1 MKDNSKIKIQDSKNK
16 TVNSGRWSAVSIG
29 FTALALLTAYCMLPT
44 AYGQSGG
51 TFQVTQ
57 SVIAGGGGS
66 NSAGGTFS
74 LDATIGQAVAG
85 DTSTS
90 ETSILASGFWTVN
103 PFAGQGFEA
112 DVAPRATGDG
122 VVLSNDVIQVQR
134 FQIGLDQPFQSNE
147 QQRADSAPFV
157 ARGDDV
163 VQSNDAV
170 QAQRYQIGL
179 EAPQTA
185 AGPAARAPLGESQS
199 LPPAANK
206 TVTTE
211 NVSGESSETRTDN
224 TAAVPAAPR
233 LVHVQSTGGIIGQQV
248 QVNIL
253 VDAMGD
259 ESAYGFTL
267 SFNPAILT
275 SPTTTIG
282 SAGGSR
288 LCNTNVAGRIS
299 CSIIN
304 FPDNNPSS
312 STDQIGEILPGNNQ
326 VLLRITFTIAP
337 SAPSGVTPLT
347 LSNVNASDDAATN
360 LSISSQNGAVGMGP
374 TAATVSI
381 TGRVTDAT
389 GNAISKAIVTMLSV
403 TGESKTALTNPFGY
417 YVFTEVQAGEA
428 YIFSVRHKRFSF
440 SPRVVSVDDEIT
452 DLNFTAVP

>member
-1 MKDNSKIKIQDSKNK
+1 MTNLLLIIALPLA
-16 TVNSGRWSAVSIG
+16 AVPQTG
-29 FTALALLTAYCMLPT
+29 AQFA
-44 AYGQSGG
+44 
-51 TFQVTQ
+51 VTQ
-57 SVIAGGGGS
+57 SVIAGGGS

-85 DTSTS
+85 DTSTGG
-90 ETSILASGFWTVN
+90 TSILASGFWTVN

-147 QQRADSAPFV
+147 QQRADAAPFSS
-157 ARGDDV
+157 RGDEV
-163 VQSNDAV
+163 VQSNDVV

-185 AGPAARAPLGESQS
+185 AGPAARASLDESQPP
-199 LPPAANK
+199 PPAANK
-206 TVTTE
+206 MITAGNIPV
-211 NVSGESSETRTDN
+211 ESSETRPDN
-224 TAAVPAAPR
+224 TAAAPNAPR
-233 LVHVQSTGGIIGQQV
+233 LVHVQSTGGIIGQPV

-267 SFNPAILT
+267 NFNSAILT
-275 SPTTTIG
+275 NPTTAIG
-282 SAGGSR
+282 DAGGSR
-288 LCNTNVAGRIS
+288 LCNTNVAGRIT

-304 FPDNNPSS
+304 FPNNNPSS

-326 VLLRITFTIAP
+326 VLLRITFTVAP
-337 SAPSGVTPLT
+337 TAPGGVTPLT
-347 LSNVNASDDAATN
+347 LSNANTSDDAASN
-360 LSISSQNGAVGMGP
+360 LSISSQNGGVGLGQ
-374 TAATVSI
+374 TAATVSVV
-381 TGRVTDAT
+381 GRVTDTA
-389 GNAISKAIVTMLSV
+389 GNAVSKAVVTMASG
-403 TGESKTALTNPFGY
+403 TGESKTALTNPFGF

-428 YIFSVRHKRFSF
+428 YLFSVSHKRFAF

-452 DLNFTAVP
+452 DLNFTALP